1 MADEQEKKSNNWFL
15 RAMIGCCI
23 IAVLVSFYFFFYKK
37 DYDFI
42 VEVPCDVL
50 KEQCFQ
56 RDCSNPDDCPPN
68 GLSDFKRYSLGAGDF
83 KLCENEDCTKVC
95 ESGTIKC
102 EPVDKRGTSDIS
114 PELVAARVLQ
124 IIQ

>member
-1 MADEQEKKSNNWFL
+1 MANEQKKKSNNWFL

-23 IAVLVSFYFFFYKK
+23 IAILVSFYFFYYKK
-37 DYDFI
+37 DYNFI

-68 GLSDFKRYSLGAGDF
+68 GLSSFKRYNLRAMDF
-83 KLCENEDCTKVC
+83 KMCENEDCAKAC

-102 EPVDKRGTSDIS
+102 EPVECVEDLETGETCSLPIPLTSN
-114 PELVAARVLQ
+114 E
-124 IIQ
+124 